1 MTASSAS
8 GPNVT
13 RLTTRGG
20 VALDVRATTEAD
32 EAVLTAFFD
41 QVSDEDRRF
50 RFFTAGAHVSH
61 EQLAPF
67 IHADHI
73 RSESF
78 LAFDVATGELVASGL
93 LACNAQRDTAEVAI
107 SIRHDYRAKGL
118 GWAMLD
124 FLSKAAQ
131 AMGVK
136 QVIAIESR
144 DNHAAIELERESGF
158 VSQAMD
164 GDPSTIILTK
174 RFA

>member
-1 MTASSAS
+1 MTDSNVPQ
-8 GPNVT
+8 PNVT
-13 RLTTRGG
+13 RLATRSG

-41 QVSDEDRRF
+41 MVSDEDRRF

-61 EQLAPF
+61 EQLDPF

-78 LAFDVATGELVASGL
+78 LAFDAATGELVASGL
-93 LACNAQRDTAEVAI
+93 LACDAQRDTAELAV
-107 SIRHDYRAKGL
+107 SIRHDYRGKGL
-118 GWAMLD
+118 GWVVLG
-124 FLSKAAQ
+124 FLSDAAQ

-158 VSQAMD
+158 VPQAME

-174 RFA
+174 RFV

>member
-1 MTASSAS
+1 MTAPHVPEAS
-8 GPNVT
+8 TT
-13 RLTTRGG
+13 RLSTRSGI
-20 VALDVRATTEAD
+20 ALDVRATTEAD
-32 EAVLTAFFD
+32 EPALTAFFD

-61 EQLAPF
+61 EQLDPF

-73 RSESF
+73 RSESY

-93 LACNAQRDTAEVAI
+93 LACDAARDTAETAV

-118 GWAMLD
+118 GWALLQ
-124 FLSKAAQ
+124 FLSNAAQ
-131 AMGVK
+131 KMGAK

-158 VSQAMD
+158 VPQAME

-174 RFA
+174 RFS